1 MAKILVRAPN
11 CQLGDRGFE
20 SRRGNQFRPKSRGV
34 AQSGSAPASG
44 AGGRWF
50 KSSRPDHLSLRVRN
64 VRGVAQLGSAP
75 AWGAGGRWFKSSR
88 PDHLSLRVRNVRGVA
103 QLGSASALGAE
114 GRWFKSS
121 RPDHLLWSEDNCTA
135 ANLMRDQ
142 HLSKTTAA
150 VFFSRHFA
158 WSRPCGEA

>member
-34 AQSGSAPASG
+34 AQSGSAPAS
-44 AGGRWF
+44 
-50 KSSRPDHLSLRVRN
+50 
-64 VRGVAQLGSAP
+64 
-75 AWGAGGRWFKSSR
+75 GAGGRWFKSSR

>member
-88 PDHLSLRVRNVRGVA
+88 PDHL
-103 QLGSASALGAE
+103 
-114 GRWFKSS
+114 
-121 RPDHLLWSEDNCTA
+121 LWSEDNCTA